1 LIDELFGMGSSTS
14 SVEKRLRSA
23 LPGDETVLPTSGNPA
38 SSTSRLT
45 PRDGG
50 AARSASAG
58 VVPWAA
64 TPAVGRRHRMSV
76 RATDPIRREALRH
89 REPGA
94 RLAINGAS
102 VPQLVSRHLEARGMF
117 LAYRP
122 HPTRNLQPTYV
133 RRTDGTYQAYMN
145 FKPVVVVES
154 GLSLLTRIASNPG
167 DELC

>member
-1 LIDELFGMGSSTS
+1 ARAPGIPRKREVLLKEECELPARHRLVHVAERRPGLILAVSHLGVGRRREHQDRAHPEGAPSLRASQEEQGEPREVTDACVGRAVLIVELGDGPLLIDELFGMGSSTS

-64 TPAVGRRHRMSV
+64 TPAV
-76 RATDPIRREALRH
+76 
-89 REPGA
+89 
-94 RLAINGAS
+94 
-102 VPQLVSRHLEARGMF
+102 
-117 LAYRP
+117 
-122 HPTRNLQPTYV
+122 
-133 RRTDGTYQAYMN
+133 RT
-145 FKPVVVVES
+145 
-154 GLSLLTRIASNPG
+154 
-167 DELC
+167 